1 MNDRVYTGML
11 DATALQAAVDTLR
24 PRSRYGIVESLTGI
38 DFPPP
43 HGEPIDVTEWPK
55 GRIFC
60 EAFEL
65 RWERKD
71 GGYRTVFASVGDQM
85 PPEGLVESDLQL
97 QRPDEAMEYY
107 CWNER
112 NPRLGRTL
120 DYRCV
125 PGIGAVKLAVLEYR
139 DDHGR
144 SVFWRYTVMRRE
156 RMSDEPV

>member
-1 MNDRVYTGML
+1 MNDRVYTGEL
-11 DATALQAAVDTLR
+11 DTAALQAAVETLR
-24 PRSRYGIVESLTGI
+24 SQTRYGIVESLTEI

-43 HGEPIDVTEWPK
+43 HQEPIDVTERPK

-65 RWERKD
+65 RWERAG
-71 GGYRTVFASVGDQM
+71 GGYRTIFAGENGQE
-85 PPEGLVESDLQL
+85 PPDGLAEQALEVHSKN
-97 QRPDEAMEYY
+97 PVEYY

-120 DYRCV
+120 DYRCI
-125 PGIGAVKLAVLEYR
+125 PGKGDVKLVMLEYR

-144 SVFWRYTVMRRE
+144 LVFWRYTKMRWE
-156 RMSDEPV
+156 EVSDEPV